1 MAAAGRVNLDFAN
14 FFEQLEHLDHGLGG
28 FDSLVA
34 NTSAGP
40 LQCLL
45 ECVAVKADLSDAAA
59 DDAIDVVVV
68 GRFALDHAA
77 QADDRIKLFS
87 FYQPQ
92 RRVRQL
98 PRTGNPENRNIVFG
112 DAIAQQGLNGT
123 IRNFSYLGIPA
134 I

>member
-1 MAAAGRVNLDFAN
+1 MF
-14 FFEQLEHLDHGLGG
+14 
-28 FDSLVA
+28 
-34 NTSAGP
+34 
-40 LQCLL
+40 
-45 ECVAVKADLSDAAA
+45 KADLSDAAA

-123 IRNFSYLGIPA
+123 IFHVTGDVVVVLGHDNRERFIFDRSRFARVVFQNCYRPLRNFSYLGIPA